1 MSEPLIIFRGSSFF
15 QFSDIHMVQKKTFPV
30 RFMTNKNLLNLP
42 RSKISTKI
50 RKYRIQ
56 NLFIQTITI
65 TDIDIFGDL
74 GSGKF

>member
-50 RKYRIQ
+50 RPLQ
-56 NLFIQTITI
+56 NLFLQTITT